1 MNGPQANRFHSGR
14 YESLFRGWASGVGP
28 RPGGAAAPLTLRRL
42 LRQLGALVQK
52 LYVALK
58 YQVYKWTGLRFRPL
72 QLPWMKLAFITL
84 TAYVAFEK
92 EWTFTINMDGP
103 PVQTQSAG
111 FESSL
116 QPQAVSTALPVERP
130 PAKPASPFEALPG
143 DDAKTR
149 RYKAYIRR
157 FEKVALAEKKK
168 FGIPA
173 SVKMAQA
180 LLESDAGQ
188 SPLARQTNNHFGMKC
203 FSRSCSKDHCVNFGD
218 DHHKDF
224 FRRFNTPWESWR
236 AHSLLIANGKYKSLL
251 QYGDDYRKWAKGLSR
266 LGYATDPRYPQKLIN
281 TIETYQLHWL
291 DKRPSAF

>member
-1 MNGPQANRFHSGR
+1 MNGPQANRFQSGR
-14 YESLFRGWASGVGP
+14 YEPLFRGWSSGLGQRGSSSPEAGQV
-28 RPGGAAAPLTLRRL
+28 
-42 LRQLGALVQK
+42 LRQLWAMVQK

-58 YQVYKWTGLRFRPL
+58 YQVYKCTGLTFRPM

-111 FESSL
+111 FESPL
-116 QPQAVSTALPVERP
+116 PPQAVSTALPVDVELP
-130 PAKPASPFEALPG
+130 PAKPASPFEALPT
-143 DDAKTR
+143 DDAKAR

-203 FSRSCSKDHCVNFGD
+203 FSRRCSKDHCVNFGD

-251 QYGDDYRKWAKGLSR
+251 QYGDDYRKWAQGLSR

-281 TIETYQLHWL
+281 TIETYQLDWL
-291 DKRPSAF
+291 DKHASPF